1 MALWYRSAP
10 GKMLNKEIDW
20 DSDTIKATLHTSTY
34 APNRAT
40 HDYVDDLTNELAA
53 GGGYSTGGVTAG
65 TKTVVTTEANS
76 WGTVHTVST
85 VFTVD
90 YVVRPSSGNGFL
102 YRCAVAGTSASSAPT
117 WPTVIGQTVTDG
129 TVTWECAGRAIAVID
144 CADFVW
150 STATFTAAR
159 YCVISD
165 RQTGVNST
173 SPLIGLIDFG
183 TDKAGGGGNFTVQ
196 LDAQGLLH
204 SFIA

>member
-1 MALWYRSAP
+1 
-10 GKMLNKEIDW
+10 MLNKEIDF

-34 APNRAT
+34 TPNRAT
-40 HDYVDDLTNELAA
+40 HDYVDDLTNELATS
-53 GGGYSTGGVTAG
+53 GGYTAGGVTAG

-76 WGTVHTVST
+76 WGTVHTTST

-90 YVVRPSSGNGFL
+90 YVVRPSVGNGFL
-102 YRCAVAGTSASSAPT
+102 YRCVVAGTSASSAPT
-117 WPTVIGQTVTDG
+117 WPTVIGTTVTDG
-129 TVTWECAGRAIAVID
+129 TVTWECVGRAICVID
-144 CADFVW
+144 CADFTW
-150 STATFTAAR
+150 STATFTGAR

-196 LDAQGLLH
+196 LDGQGLLQT
-204 SFIA
+204 FIA